1 MSKTCPYPF
10 RYNAD
15 YRKAE
20 AERPYKEDSDSEDDD
35 KNSTGPPTEESDED
49 DILYLDADQDR

>member
-1 MSKTCPYPF
+1 MSKSCPYPF

-20 AERPYKEDSDSEDDD
+20 AERPYKEDSDSEDD
-35 KNSTGPPTEESDED
+35 KNSTGQPTEESDED
-49 DILYLDADQDR
+49 DISYLEADQDR